1 LFFYLF
7 AMVWWCLFLPSYY
20 DRFAMM
26 NKPWFSRL
34 RTRSG
39 KVKYPL
45 LMLRLIFRENWNFCY
60 CIIPN
65 NILDKISCESYP
77 CIRSEWVV
85 LFTIIFWIL
94 TLYKFFILI
103 LKWVIKL
110 LSITSMDLFFIAATL
125 NNSKKRMPCVST
137 LSV

>member
-1 LFFYLF
+1 
-7 AMVWWCLFLPSYY
+7 MVWWCLFLPSYY
-20 DRFAMM
+20 GRFAMM
-26 NKPWFSRL
+26 NKPWFSRS

-39 KVKYPL
+39 KVKYPQ

-60 CIIPN
+60 RIIPN
-65 NILDKISCESYP
+65 NILDKIPCGSYP

-94 TLYKFFILI
+94 TSYRFFILI

-110 LSITSMDLFFIAATL
+110 LSITSMDLFFIATTL
-125 NNSKKRMPCVST
+125 NNSKKRMPYVST